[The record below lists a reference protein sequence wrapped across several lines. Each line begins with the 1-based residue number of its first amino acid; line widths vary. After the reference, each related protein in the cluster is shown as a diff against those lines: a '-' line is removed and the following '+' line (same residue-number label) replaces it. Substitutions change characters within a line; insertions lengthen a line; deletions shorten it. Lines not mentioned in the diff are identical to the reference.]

1 MTTVSTRFFVVAG
14 TAAALLATGG
24 PPISAQQSGTDQP
37 PAFRSGV
44 EVVTVD
50 VGVVDRQGL
59 PLRGLTPADFVVTVG
74 GQPRQVV
81 TAEFVDRSTGGVPA
95 PTRPD
100 GALISTNEGGGT
112 GRLFAFIV
120 DQNTLDLGSARRV
133 AMATTPFFSRLTFA
147 DRSALMLMPLGPNV
161 PFTWSHD
168 RVRAGLQRATG
179 LNRGLSAGW
188 EYGSLSEARDIANR
202 NLVALRGIG
211 ERACGS
217 ASASGFGAGSSGPP
231 SGSGGPASS
240 PQGSPAPG
248 GGGPGTGGE
257 GGGAPGGS
265 APSGGA
271 PAGGGGG
278 GGGGGAGGQR
288 GGGGGGSF
296 GMNSCAREIQMQ
308 AESTWRSA
316 QMNSQASISMLR
328 QFLSLLGRV
337 PGDKTIILISGGW
350 PLDEREELSLMS
362 SVAADAAAARA
373 TLFTIFAP
381 AASFTADRRV
391 MTSTPAA
398 DNYIHSGPLETLAA
412 LTGGGSF
419 RAEVG
424 AEAVFERLAKEMAGY
439 YRIGIQ
445 KDPTDRDGKT
455 RRMKV
460 EVPRGSATVRA
471 RGFFDVRTYEDRDW
485 AARLASAIEG
495 PVPATDMG
503 VRVTS
508 YLAADPDDST
518 RRRLLVSGEVSRAQ
532 PGEATLH
539 LMVSDLEGK
548 KVTAGEV
555 SLAHARG
562 ATLPFSTN
570 VSVPPGSYIVRVGV
584 MDSGGRVGSVDHRVE
599 VRDVPLG
606 TITATG
612 PVLVRVP
619 AEAEGDARL
628 ALDGARQDERLAIE
642 VDLEGERSGLE
653 SLSVDFE
660 IAASDAGPRLVH
672 ATAAISPGAR
682 ENSKLAQG
690 VADMRVLPPG
700 PYVLRAKVTSGGS
713 PIGDLRRAFTVMA
726 TPRAAVEVKG
736 GTPATGAFEPTARRA
751 VRPVVA
757 APPFAL
763 DQVLAPPIL
772 GAFLDRVASRSDAS
786 SPAVRDLLTRA
797 RATGLDG
804 LVVSD
809 AQAAAAP
816 VAAFLRGLT
825 LLADSRLDPAAEAFR
840 AAMRGSPDFYQAMV
854 YLGACYAAAGKDKD
868 AANVWR
874 TALIREGDTPALHIM
889 LADALMRQGRADA
902 ALDDLA
908 HARSRWPD
916 DLGLTRRFAVA
927 ALLGGKSADGLTAL
941 DQLIEKRAEDEPS
954 LAFALLALYEAFE
967 SGQPIETVDQDRARM
982 TRLADAYRTR
992 GGPSLALID
1001 TWLAAAKK

>member
-1 MTTVSTRFFVVAG
+1 
-14 TAAALLATGG
+14 
-24 PPISAQQSGTDQP
+24 
-37 PAFRSGV
+37 
-44 EVVTVD
+44 
-50 VGVVDRQGL
+50 
-59 PLRGLTPADFVVTVG
+59 
-74 GQPRQVV
+74 
-81 TAEFVDRSTGGVPA
+81 
-95 PTRPD
+95 
-100 GALISTNEGGGT
+100 
-112 GRLFAFIV
+112 
-120 DQNTLDLGSARRV
+120 
-133 AMATTPFFSRLTFA
+133 
-147 DRSALMLMPLGPNV
+147 
-161 PFTWSHD
+161 
-168 RVRAGLQRATG
+168 
-179 LNRGLSAGW
+179 
-188 EYGSLSEARDIANR
+188 
-202 NLVALRGIG
+202 
-211 ERACGS
+211 
-217 ASASGFGAGSSGPP
+217 
-231 SGSGGPASS
+231 
-240 PQGSPAPG
+240 
-248 GGGPGTGGE
+248 
-257 GGGAPGGS
+257 
-265 APSGGA
+265 
-271 PAGGGGG
+271 
-278 GGGGGAGGQR
+278 
-288 GGGGGGSF
+288 
-296 GMNSCAREIQMQ
+296 MNSCAREIQMQ
-308 AESTWRSA
+308 AESTWRTA
-316 QMNSQASISMLR
+316 QMNSQASISHLR

-350 PLDEREELSLMS
+350 PLDEREELSLMN
-362 SVAADAAAARA
+362 SVAADALAARA
-373 TLFTIFAP
+373 TLFTIFVP
-381 AASFTADRRV
+381 TSSFTADRRV

-424 AEAVFERLAKEMAGY
+424 AEAVFERLASEMAGY

-460 EVPRGSATVRA
+460 EVPRGNGTVRA

-485 AARLASAIEG
+485 AARLAAAIEG

-518 RRRLLVSGEVSRAQ
+518 RRRLLVSGEVSRVQ

-539 LMVSDLEGK
+539 LMVSDLDGK
-548 KVTAGEV
+548 KVTAGEI

-562 ATLPFSTN
+562 ATLPFSTH
-570 VSVPPGSYIVRVGV
+570 VSVPTGSFIVRVGV

-619 AEAEGDARL
+619 AGTEGDARL

-642 VDLEGERSGLE
+642 VNLEGEKGGLDD
-653 SLSVDFE
+653 LGVDFE
-660 IAASDAGPRLVH
+660 IAASDDGPRLVH
-672 ATAAISPGAR
+672 AAAAISPGTR

-713 PIGDLRRAFTVMA
+713 PAGDLRRAFTVMA
-726 TPRAAVEVKG
+726 APRAILEAKA
-736 GTPATGAFEPTARRA
+736 GTTVATGAFETTSRRV

-757 APPFAL
+757 APPFAI
-763 DQVLAPPIL
+763 DQVLAPSVL
-772 GAFLDRVASRSDAS
+772 SAFLDRVASRSDAS

-804 LVVSD
+804 LIVSD

-840 AAMRGSPDFYQAMV
+840 TAMRGSPDFSQAMV
-854 YLGACYAAAGKDKD
+854 YLGACYAAGGKDKD

-874 TALIREGDTPALHIM
+874 TALIREGDSPAVHLM
-889 LADALMRQGRADA
+889 LADSLLRQGKADA

-908 HARSRWPD
+908 TARARWPD
-916 DLGLTRRFAVA
+916 DLGLTRRFAIA
-927 ALLGGKSADGLTAL
+927 ALVGGKSAEGLTAL
-941 DQLIEKRAEDEPS
+941 DELIEKRAEDEPS

-967 SGQPIETVDQDRARM
+967 SGQPIESIEQDRARM
-982 TRLADAYRTR
+982 ARLADAYRTR